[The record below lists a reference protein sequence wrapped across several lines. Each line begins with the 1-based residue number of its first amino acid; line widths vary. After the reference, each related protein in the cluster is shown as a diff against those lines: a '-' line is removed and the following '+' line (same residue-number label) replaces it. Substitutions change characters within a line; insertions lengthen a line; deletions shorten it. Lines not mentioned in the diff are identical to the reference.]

1 MIHPRYG
8 VLDHVPLGILVLDA
22 ERRVVFWN
30 ACLEDWT
37 GIGRSQMVGIR
48 LQERFPHLQEPRYAG
63 RLDNLFSGGA
73 PTVFSSQLHPHFL
86 PAPLRSGRL
95 RVQHTVGVGIP
106 TGDGGS
112 HVLLALEDVTNLAD
126 AVAARRVAEQRYR
139 SIAEDQTEMIVRWR
153 PDGMRTY
160 ANDSYCRALN
170 LEREAV
176 IGTSLFASLQESE
189 RTELRRIVE
198 RLTPARPVA
207 RQETRSRPEGEE
219 GRVEWTSWTHRALFV
234 EPDEV
239 SELQSVGRDVTD
251 RKLAEEALKESEERF
266 RAVAETAPAAI
277 FIHDGTA
284 LRFANAAAEAASGR
298 PRDRLFAEFWEMI
311 HPDSLALARECV
323 LGRLEGEA
331 GAVRSE
337 LCLVRGDGE
346 EVWLD
351 LSADR
356 LRLEGRRAVVGVGLD
371 ISQRKQL
378 ERFKDGLISLAAH
391 ELRNPLTSILNTL
404 EWLTQKE
411 GDLSEADKKLLD
423 VAYRNSVRMA
433 RLIDDV
439 LDVEKAESGN
449 LVLNPARLELGP
461 LVEQAIV
468 ASEGY
473 ARGLDVRLH
482 LEQSAPGAL
491 VMADP
496 DRLLQVLANLLS
508 NAAKFSPPAS
518 TVTITVSRQGPALR
532 VAVRDHG
539 PGIPEDQR
547 SHVFEK
553 FFQVRSKEKR
563 HKGTGLGLAICKSLV
578 ERQGGRIGFESAPD
592 RGTTFFFELP
602 EHVEHPADPQTS
614 QPTGPE
620 PADRP

>member
-1 MIHPRYG
+1 VIHPRYG
-8 VLDHVPLGILVLDA
+8 VLDHVPLGIVVLDA

-48 LQERFPHLQEPRYAG
+48 LQERFPHLQEPRYVG

-73 PTVFSSQLHPHFL
+73 PTVFSSQLHPNFI

-95 RVQHTVGVGIP
+95 RVQHTVGVGVP

-160 ANDSYCRALN
+160 ANDSYCRTVRMPRD
-170 LEREAV
+170 EV

-189 RTELRRIVE
+189 RAELRRIVE
-198 RLTPARPVA
+198 GLTPERTVA
-207 RQETRSRPEGEE
+207 RQETCSRPDGPEGP
-219 GRVEWTSWTHRALFV
+219 VAWTAWTHRALFV
-234 EPDEV
+234 GADQLG
-239 SELQSVGRDVTD
+239 ELQSVGRDVTD

-266 RAVAETAPAAI
+266 RTMAETAPAAI

-298 PRDRLFAEFWEMI
+298 PRERLFAEFWEMI
-311 HPDSLALARECV
+311 HPDSLTLARECV

-331 GAVRSE
+331 GPVRSE
-337 LCLVRGDGE
+337 LCLVRADGE

-356 LRLEGRRAVVGVGLD
+356 LRLEGRPAVVGVGLD
-371 ISQRKQL
+371 VSQRKQL

-404 EWLTQKE
+404 EWLTQKQ

-439 LDVEKAESGN
+439 LDVEKAESGD
-449 LVLNPARLELGP
+449 LVLNPTKLELGP

-482 LEQSAPGAL
+482 LERTVPGAL

-508 NAAKFSPPAS
+508 NASKFSPPAA
-518 TVTITVSRQGPALR
+518 TVAITVSRQGAALR

-553 FFQVRSKEKR
+553 FFQVRSKDRR
-563 HKGTGLGLAICKSLV
+563 HKGTGLGLAISKSLV
-578 ERQGGRIGFESAPD
+578 ERQGGRIGFESAPEQ
-592 RGTTFFFELP
+592 GTTFFFELP
-602 EHVEHPADPQTS
+602 EHVEY
-614 QPTGPE
+614 